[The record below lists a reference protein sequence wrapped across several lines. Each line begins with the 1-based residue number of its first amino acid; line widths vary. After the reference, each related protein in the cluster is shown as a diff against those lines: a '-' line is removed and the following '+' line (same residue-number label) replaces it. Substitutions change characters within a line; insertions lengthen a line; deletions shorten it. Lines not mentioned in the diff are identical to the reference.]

1 LIICPTFLQDFYSP
15 QHNLYAFFMARTL
28 SLSGRNH
35 SIRPRQAPADDAWK
49 KDISPMDIEPNVLA
63 DFLEQHKD
71 GGSIISV
78 LEEIQARY
86 HYLPQDAMIL
96 VSEKTGVPLSQL
108 YSVATFYHAFS
119 LTPRGEHTI
128 HVCTGTACHVRG
140 SVQILNRL
148 EQKLGVRPGETTHDR
163 QFTLE
168 TVNCLG
174 CCALGPVVVVD
185 DDYLGQMTA
194 KKVDRMLTRAI
205 RQGEKAR

>member
-1 LIICPTFLQDFYSP
+1 MEVDPS
-15 QHNLYAFFMARTL
+15 A
-28 SLSGRNH
+28 
-35 SIRPRQAPADDAWK
+35 
-49 KDISPMDIEPNVLA
+49 LA

-71 GGSIISV
+71 GGSIISI
-78 LEEIQARY
+78 LEEVQTRY

-96 VSEKTGVPLSQL
+96 ISEKTGVPLSQL

-119 LTPRGEHTI
+119 LTPRGKHTI
-128 HVCTGTACHVRG
+128 YVCTGTACHVRG

-148 EQKLGVRPGETTHDR
+148 EQNLGIRPGETTQDR

-194 KKVDRMLTRAI
+194 KKIDRMLTRAI
-205 RQGEKAR
+205 RQHERER